1 MSEFPERPGPPKSL
15 FASARS
21 WVQWVGAGRLVASAV
36 VVLAVV
42 AGAYWLVKP
51 PPATTES
58 KLPYASTAT
67 TGSAPTANVSPSTSV
82 VAPTEVV
89 VHVAGAVQAPGVYRL
104 APGARVIDAVQAAG
118 GLTADSNSDAVN
130 LAALLA
136 DGQRVYVPRVGEVA
150 PVVVAGDPAPPDG
163 TSPPAGPVNLN
174 TATADDLDTLPG
186 VGPATAATILA
197 YRDQHGPFASVE
209 DLADVRGIGPAK
221 LDALRGLVTV

>member
-1 MSEFPERPGPPKSL
+1 MSEFPDRPAPPQSL
-15 FASARS
+15 LARARS
-21 WVQWVGAGRLVASAV
+21 WVEWVGAGRLVASAV

-58 KLPYASTAT
+58 KLPYASAAT
-67 TGSAPTANVSPSTSV
+67 TAPTSV
-82 VAPTEVV
+82 ASAAPTTTSPVATAVV

-104 APGARVIDAVQAAG
+104 AAGARVIDAVQAAG
-118 GLTADSNSDAVN
+118 GLTADSNADAVN
-130 LAALLA
+130 LAGLLA
-136 DGQRVYVPRVGEVA
+136 DGERVYVPRLGEVA
-150 PVVVAGDPAPPDG
+150 PVVVSGSPGSGTG

-174 TATADDLDTLPG
+174 TATADDLDALPG